1 MKYIKI
7 FLLKKFY
14 LNISCGV
21 EKVIFENIMKK
32 KKKEYQLLTIKKMK
46 NVKKICLKYDK
57 IRKAEKESKTNK
69 HKSFKIRKKN

>member
-1 MKYIKI
+1 
-7 FLLKKFY
+7 
-14 LNISCGV
+14 
-21 EKVIFENIMKK
+21 MKK